1 MVLDILLD
9 EPIEK
14 ISPVTNEFEKDAQ
27 RLRELIENMRNNMMY
42 ELDVE
47 QKSAYRRLHQ
57 DAVCERLLKDSIW
70 IAKSFKKYSHYFANG
85 EDIHPDK
92 IRPRLVEVTSGWK
105 SDIFRLARYTWSLP
119 YSSGYGRRMR
129 FLIMDDHND
138 KLIGI
143 IGLQSPPIDF
153 KVRDDFLSIP
163 KKHKVLLVNQMMDIF
178 TLGAIPPYNIL
189 LGGKLVALAS
199 ASNEIRTLY
208 AQKYDQKITHI
219 QKQIIP
225 SHLIALTTTSAFGRS
240 SIYNRLKFEDRL
252 VAQSLGFTKGYGSF
266 HVLGIYDEI
275 KAFLKK
281 YDTVKSGY
289 GDGPRSVWVNS
300 RRASQLVGVKN
311 NLLEHGVQ
319 REIFLFPLLTNL
331 NSYVQDPSIAP
342 LYYDASFEEL
352 SSWWKNRWLLERAN
366 RVTEWQNWKKE
377 RIEQSIIVEGLA
389 YERKPI
395 Q

>member
-9 EPIEK
+9 DPTEK
-14 ISPVTNEFEKDAQ
+14 ISLVENEFEKDAQ
-27 RLRELIENMRNNMMY
+27 RLRELIENARSSMIY
-42 ELDVE
+42 ELDIE

-70 IAKSFKKYSHYFANG
+70 IAKNFKKYSQYFANG
-85 EDIHPDK
+85 EDIHPEK
-92 IRPRLVEVTSGWK
+92 IRPKLVEVTKDWQAN
-105 SDIFRLARYTWSLP
+105 IFRLARYTWSLP

-129 FLIMDDHND
+129 FLVMDDYND

-153 KVRDDFLSIP
+153 KVRDDFLGIP
-163 KKHKVLLVNQMMDIF
+163 KNQKVLLVNQMMDIF

-189 LGGKLVALAS
+189 LGGKLVALSS

-208 AQKYDQKITHI
+208 AQKYDQKITHL
-219 QKQIIP
+219 QKQMIP
-225 SHLIALTTTSAFGRS
+225 PHLIALTTTSAFGRS

-266 HVLGIYDEI
+266 HVLSIYDEI

-281 YDTVKSGY
+281 YDTLKNGY

-319 REIFLFPLLTNL
+319 REIFLFPLLENL
-331 NSYVQDPSIAP
+331 NSYIQDPSIAP
-342 LYYDASFEEL
+342 IYYDASFEEL
-352 SSWWKNRWLLERAN
+352 SSWWKKRWLLERAN
-366 RVTEWQNWKKE
+366 RVTDWQTWKKE
-377 RIEQSIIVEGLA
+377 RIEQSIMVEGLA
-389 YERKPI
+389 HERKPI